1 MGSYVRNFI
10 CGSSHIFL
18 RGYTLIF
25 LVGKN
30 TIGER
35 NKLTLKEGFIQ
46 MRKIARAAVLTTFST
61 LLGFVPLAVNA
72 QQVPINSIVICSSIP
87 GGGKAYFRIN
97 GKVQS
102 LKSRE
107 CGTYSG
113 ASTFLF
119 YAGYGRNPMY
129 VLERQLAG
137 GREYDFQKAASGHLD
152 IVPINVIKR

>member
-1 MGSYVRNFI
+1 FI

-35 NKLTLKEGFIQ
+35 NKLAIKEGFMQ

-72 QQVPINSIVICSSIP
+72 QQIPTNSVIICSSIP
-87 GGGKAYFRIN
+87 GGGKASFKLN
-97 GKVQS
+97 GKVQY
-102 LKSRE
+102 LKSGD

-113 ASTFLF
+113 ASIFLF
-119 YAGYGRNPMY
+119 YTEYGRNPRY
-129 VLERQLAG
+129 VLQRQLAG
-137 GREYDFQKAASGHLD
+137 GGQYDFQKTKSGDLD
-152 IVPINVIKR
+152 VVPVKFIPK